1 MIHCLLKL
9 EEGPKAGTDML
20 GEETVVEIQILYRQ
34 GLSIRGISKQLGI
47 SRNTVRH
54 YLINKEKPVYKKRR
68 VKASK
73 IEPYK
78 AYIKERLAH
87 GAPDWIPAPVLMREL
102 KSQGYQGSIRLLRY
116 FMASLKPL
124 ATPEPLV
131 RYETEAGKQMQVDW
145 GVFRRSSSPL
155 SAFVA
160 VLGYSRY
167 CYVEFVTNEQFET
180 LKRCHHNAFEYFQG
194 VPKEILYDNMK
205 TVITQR
211 NAYGLGIHRFH
222 AGLWELAKETGFLP
236 RLCRPYRA
244 QTKGKVERFIRYLRY
259 SFYVPLSAQLKQ
271 AGLSLDV
278 DTANIEVKK
287 WLRDVANVR
296 VHQTIGEQPIRRWNE
311 EVAALQPYQ
320 PSYSFIKS
328 EPENQL
334 LPGHYERVNLAHPLA
349 VYESLL
355 EGVV

>member
-1 MIHCLLKL
+1 
-9 EEGPKAGTDML
+9 ML
-20 GEETVVEIQILYRQ
+20 GEETVVEVRILHRQ
-34 GLSIRGISKQLGI
+34 GKSIRGISRHLGI

-54 YLINKEKPVYKKRR
+54 YLSNKEKPTYKKRTNK
-68 VKASK
+68 VSK

-78 AYIKERLAH
+78 SYIKERLAH
-87 GAPDWIPAPVLMREL
+87 AAPDWIPASVLEREIRV
-102 KSQGYQGSIRLLRY
+102 QGYQGSIRLLRY
-116 FMASLKPL
+116 FMAELKPL
-124 ATPEPLV
+124 IPPEPLI
-131 RYETEAGKQMQVDW
+131 RYETAAGKQMQVDW
-145 GVFRRSSSPL
+145 GVFRRGSSPL

-180 LKRCHHNAFEYFQG
+180 LKRCHQHAFDYFQG

-211 NAYGLGIHRFH
+211 NAYGAGIHRFH
-222 AGLWELAKETGFLP
+222 SGLWELAKESGFLP

-259 SFYVPLSAQLKQ
+259 SFYVPLLAQLKQ
-271 AGLSLDV
+271 AGLTLDV

-296 VHQTIGEQPIRRWNE
+296 LHQTIGEQPVIRWKE
-311 EVAALQPYQ
+311 ELAHLQPYQ
-320 PSYSFIKS
+320 ASYALI
-328 EPENQL
+328 EPAPAARL
-334 LPGHYERVNLAHPLA
+334 IPGRYERVNLAHSLS

-355 EGVV
+355 EGAAL